1 MNIAID
7 GPAGAGKST
16 VAQKV
21 AGHLEYL
28 YIDTGS
34 MYRALAWAVHHYQ
47 LSADDESA
55 VSKLLQNNR
64 IRLERKQGRQHVYWN
79 ETDITDQI
87 RTNEVSQY
95 ASIVASHASVREQML
110 VLQRNLAK
118 QGNVVMDGRDIG
130 THVLPDAEVKIFLTA
145 SIRERAERRWK
156 EQLAKGHQANLA
168 DLEKEIA
175 ERDQRDMNREVAP
188 LRQAEDAVLVDTTG
202 LTIDQVVDR
211 ILQIC
216 ERTGESLQ

>member
-16 VAQKV
+16 VAGKV
-21 AGHLEYL
+21 ASRLEYV

-34 MYRALAWAVHHYQ
+34 MYRALAWAVHNQ
-47 LSADDESA
+47 GLPIDDERT
-55 VSKLLQNNR
+55 VSELLQHNQ
-64 IRLERKQGRQHVYWN
+64 IRLVREGGQQHVYWN
-79 ETDITDQI
+79 DTDVTAWI
-87 RTNEVSQY
+87 RTPEVSQY
-95 ASIVASHASVREQML
+95 ASIVASYGSVREQML

-156 EQLAKGHQANLA
+156 ELLAKGIQAQLA

-175 ERDQRDMNREVAP
+175 ERDYRDMNREAAP

-202 LTIDQVVDR
+202 MSIDEVVEK

-216 ERTGESLQ
+216 ERMGESAQ

>member
-21 AGHLEYL
+21 AGQLEYV

-47 LSADDESA
+47 LSIEDEPS
-55 VSKLLQNNR
+55 VSELLQNNV
-64 IRLERKQGRQHVYWN
+64 IRLVREHRQQAVFWN
-79 ETDITDQI
+79 DKDVTGLI
-87 RTNEVSQY
+87 RSTEVSQF
-95 ASIVASHASVREQML
+95 ASIVASYGSVREQML

-130 THVLPDAEVKIFLTA
+130 THVLPDADVKIFLTA
-145 SIRERAERRWK
+145 SSRERAERRWK
-156 EQLAKGHQANLA
+156 ELLAKGIQTDL
-168 DLEKEIA
+168 DELEKEIE
-175 ERDQRDMNREVAP
+175 ERDLRDMNRDVAP
-188 LRQAEDAVLVDTTG
+188 LRQADDAVLVDTTG
-202 LTIDQVVDR
+202 MSIDLVVDR

-216 ERTGESLQ
+216 ERTGESTQ

>member
-21 AGHLEYL
+21 AARLEYI

-34 MYRALAWAVHHYQ
+34 MYRALAWAVLHNDVPVNNEQ
-47 LSADDESA
+47 A
-55 VSKLLQNNR
+55 VSELLQNNTIELQR
-64 IRLERKQGRQHVYWN
+64 TNDGQRVLWNGR
-79 ETDITDQI
+79 DITCEI
-87 RTNEVSQY
+87 RTPEVSQY
-95 ASIVASHASVREQML
+95 ASIVASYGSVRQQML
-110 VLQRNLAK
+110 VLQRKMAE

-145 SIRERAERRWK
+145 SIRERAERRLK
-156 EQLAKGHQANLA
+156 ELLAKGHETDLA
-168 DLEKEIA
+168 SLESEIA
-175 ERDQRDMNREVAP
+175 ERDKRDMEREVAP
-188 LRQAEDAVLVDTTG
+188 LRQAEDAVLLDTTG
-202 LTIDQVVDR
+202 LSIDQVVDR

-216 ERTGESLQ
+216 ESNG

>member
-16 VAQKV
+16 VAGKV
-21 AGHLEYL
+21 ASQLEYV

-47 LSADDESA
+47 LPIDDEHT
-55 VSKLLQNNR
+55 VSELLQKNE
-64 IRLERKQGRQHVYWN
+64 IRLVRKAGQQHVYWN
-79 ETDITDQI
+79 DTDVTALI
-87 RTNEVSQY
+87 RTAEVSQY
-95 ASIVASHASVREQML
+95 ASIVASYGAVRKQML

-156 EQLAKGHQANLA
+156 ELLAKGSQVQLA
-168 DLEKEIA
+168 DLEKEIE
-175 ERDQRDMNREVAP
+175 ERDYRDMNREVAP
-188 LRQAEDAVLVDTTG
+188 LRQADDAVLVDTSG
-202 LTIDQVVDR
+202 MTIDQVVEK

-216 ERTGESLQ
+216 ERMGESTQ

>member
-16 VAQKV
+16 VAQRV
-21 AGHLEYL
+21 AGHLEYV

-34 MYRALAWAVHHYQ
+34 MYRALAWAVHHNQ
-47 LSADDESA
+47 LSIDEELS
-55 VSKLLQNNR
+55 VSELLQNNE
-64 IRLERKQGRQHVYWN
+64 IRLVRENGQQYVYWN
-79 ETDITDQI
+79 DMDVTSLI
-87 RTNEVSQY
+87 RSPEVSQY
-95 ASIVASHASVREQML
+95 ASIVASYGSVREQML

-145 SIRERAERRWK
+145 SSRERAERRWK
-156 EQLAKGHQANLA
+156 ELLAKGIQTDLA
-168 DLEKEIA
+168 ELEKEIE
-175 ERDQRDMNREVAP
+175 ERDLRDMNREVAP
-188 LRQAEDAVLVDTTG
+188 LRQADDAVLVDTTG
-202 LTIDQVVDR
+202 ITIDQVVDR

-216 ERTGESLQ
+216 ERTGESTQ

>member
-16 VAQKV
+16 VAKKV
-21 AGHLEYL
+21 AGALEYV

-34 MYRALAWAVHHYQ
+34 MYRALAWAVHHHG
-47 LSADDESA
+47 LPIENEAA
-55 VSKLLQNNR
+55 VSQLLQDNVIHLR
-64 IRLERKQGRQHVYWN
+64 RVHGEQHVYWN
-79 ETDITDQI
+79 DTDVTAWI
-87 RTNEVSQY
+87 RTPEVSQF
-95 ASIVASHASVREQML
+95 ASIVASYGAVREQML
-110 VLQRNLAK
+110 VLQRNLAT

-130 THVLPDAEVKIFLTA
+130 THVLPDADVKIFLTA

-156 EQLAKGHQANLA
+156 ELREKGLDP
-168 DLEKEIA
+168 DLSEMEKDIA

-202 LTIDQVVDR
+202 MTIDQVVDR
-211 ILQIC
+211 ILEIC
-216 ERTGESLQ
+216 ERTGESRQ

>member
-21 AGHLEYL
+21 ARQLEYV
-28 YIDTGS
+28 YIDTGA
-34 MYRALAWAVHHYQ
+34 MYRALAWAVSHER
-47 LSADDESA
+47 LPIGDEFL
-55 VSKLLQNNR
+55 VSELLKNNK
-64 IRLERKQGRQHVYWN
+64 IGLVRQAGQQRVFWN
-79 ETDITDQI
+79 EIDVTEEI
-87 RTNEVSQY
+87 RSPEVSQY
-95 ASIVASHASVREQML
+95 ASIVASYASVREQML
-110 VLQRNLAK
+110 VLQRELAK

-156 EQLAKGHQANLA
+156 ELLEKGTETDLAE
-168 DLEKEIA
+168 LEKEIE
-175 ERDQRDMNREVAP
+175 ERDRRDTQREVAP
-188 LRQAEDAVLVDTTG
+188 LRQADDAVLVDTTG
-202 LTIDQVVDR
+202 LSIDQVVDR

-216 ERTGESLQ
+216 KRTGESAK

>member
-21 AGHLEYL
+21 ARQLEYV
-28 YIDTGS
+28 YIDTGA
-34 MYRALAWAVHHYQ
+34 MYRALAWAVSHER
-47 LSADDESA
+47 LPIGDDLL
-55 VSKLLQNNR
+55 VSELLKNNK
-64 IRLERKQGRQHVYWN
+64 IGLVRQAGQQRVFWN
-79 ETDITDQI
+79 EIDVTEEI
-87 RTNEVSQY
+87 RSPEVSQY
-95 ASIVASHASVREQML
+95 ASIVASYASVREQML
-110 VLQRNLAK
+110 VLQRELAK

-156 EQLAKGHQANLA
+156 ELLEKGTETDLAE
-168 DLEKEIA
+168 LEKEIE
-175 ERDQRDMNREVAP
+175 ERDRRDTQREVAP
-188 LRQAEDAVLVDTTG
+188 LRQADDAVLVDTTG
-202 LTIDQVVDR
+202 LSIDQVVDR

-216 ERTGESLQ
+216 KRTGESAK

>member
-16 VAQKV
+16 VAQQV
-21 AGHLEYL
+21 AGQLEYV

-47 LSADDESA
+47 FSIEDEPS
-55 VSKLLQNNR
+55 VSELLQNNV
-64 IRLERKQGRQHVYWN
+64 IRLVREHGKQAVFWN
-79 ETDITDQI
+79 DKDVTGLI
-87 RTNEVSQY
+87 RSTEVSQF
-95 ASIVASHASVREQML
+95 ASIVASYGSVREQML

-145 SIRERAERRWK
+145 SSRERAERRWK
-156 EQLAKGHQANLA
+156 ELLAKGIQT
-168 DLEKEIA
+168 DLDELEREIE
-175 ERDQRDMNREVAP
+175 ERDLRDMNRDVAP
-188 LRQAEDAVLVDTTG
+188 LRQADDAVLVDTTG
-202 LTIDQVVDR
+202 MSIDQVVDR

-216 ERTGESLQ
+216 ERTGESTQ

>member
-16 VAQKV
+16 VAGKV
-21 AGHLEYL
+21 ASQLEYV

-34 MYRALAWAVHHYQ
+34 MYRALAWAVYHHQ
-47 LSADDESA
+47 LPIDDEA
-55 VSKLLQNNR
+55 TVSELLKNNE
-64 IRLERKQGRQHVYWN
+64 IRLVRKAGQQHVYWN
-79 ETDITDQI
+79 DTDVTSFI
-87 RTNEVSQY
+87 RSNEVSQY
-95 ASIVASHASVREQML
+95 ASIVASYGSVREQML

-156 EQLAKGHQANLA
+156 ELLAKGSQVQLA
-168 DLEKEIA
+168 DLEKEIE
-175 ERDQRDMNREVAP
+175 ERDYRDMNRDVAP
-188 LRQAEDAVLVDTTG
+188 LRQADDAVLVDTTG
-202 LTIDQVVDR
+202 ISIDQVVDR

-216 ERTGESLQ
+216 ERMGESTQ